1 MNERKCMSCGENPA
15 PRGTGRFPSAVIE
28 INNPPEISVL
38 RKVVI
43 PASMGTEEDVPAA
56 IGKYHNVILHYEA
69 NKHTYLYSSDGIP
82 TLLEMEIPQELL
94 DRIEELEEN
103 LAQETANRED
113 ADEELQSNI
122 DTVAQD
128 LEDFKNSPDVVD
140 IVPNYAALQAYDT
153 SRLSN
158 NDEIRVLADETRD
171 GASSYYRWD
180 KTNSQWIFI
189 GITGPYYTKSEI
201 DTTVSRIEDEID
213 NIDIPDVVQTSGT
226 STEDVMSQKATTDFV
241 NTSMLSAN
249 ARVLTE
255 DDYNWPVN
263 NPDGVAIW
271 LLDVG
276 TYRGNVKKYV
286 NVNTS
291 IPEDF
296 IIIKLSNYNQW
307 QYNIMIA
314 PGRETGGYGDWY
326 RPKVY
331 VTHPNGTE
339 YTISGSDGLML
350 VRGDVVQ
357 TPSSDDVGYVYKA
370 LSARS
375 GYHLGKRITD
385 GAGRARTLASN
396 DYNWNSTTH
405 SATKPYNCVA
415 LWLLPPGM
423 YTVSTA
429 SVAKYMRSGSP
440 STEVF
445 ANTNDTYIIGQN
457 SSYGKQVIQLVTST
471 TTTSGYSPFRAF
483 CIIPSTGTIVTGYD
497 FNLYKTQDTLDSLST
512 VAPLSAYQ
520 GQVLNT
526 RIGDLSTLTT
536 TNKTSAVSA
545 INELVSGAVDVV
557 QTIGSSTTKVMSQ
570 NAASEMVYAGAGLTP
585 DPSINIGPNRGNR
598 YGTRSI
604 TIGYTGTNTGND
616 SIAMGTYTTAQA
628 ADAVAIGPST
638 KADYR
643 GSVAIGGHARAY
655 AQGEMNIGCN
665 STSPYG
671 YNNSTYRLLTG
682 LYDPQSA
689 HDAATKGYVDTQIS
703 AIGAGTRRASTTGWN
718 TSAPLDYVLARNT
731 QTDAQGAMFLAG
743 KNLTD
748 LPYYVGIGIDA
759 DETPDILGPRP
770 YLLTQ
775 QVSDDGQ
782 GTVSGTPGAQR
793 IALYGELQRAVIN
806 GGTTAPTTATVGAV
820 GTQYTY
826 VDTSGTP
833 TAHLCVCVAVDTSVT
848 PNTYTWQTLI

>member
-1 MNERKCMSCGENPA
+1 MTCNACGDKPKKTCD
-15 PRGTGRFPSAVIE
+15 GFTKAVIE
-28 INNPPEISVL
+28 INNPETLVLL

-241 NTSMLSAN
+241 NK
-249 ARVLTE
+249 V
-255 DDYNWPVN
+255 
-263 NPDGVAIW
+263 VA
-271 LLDVG
+271 D
-276 TYRGNVKKYV
+276 
-286 NVNTS
+286 
-291 IPEDF
+291 
-296 IIIKLSNYNQW
+296 
-307 QYNIMIA
+307 NI
-314 PGRETGGYGDWY
+314 G
-326 RPKVY
+326 
-331 VTHPNGTE
+331 
-339 YTISGSDGLML
+339 IS
-350 VRGDVVQ
+350 
-357 TPSSDDVGYVYKA
+357 
-370 LSARS
+370 
-375 GYHLGKRITD
+375 
-385 GAGRARTLASN
+385 RTLTSN

-405 SATKPYNCVA
+405 SATEPYNCVA
-415 LWLLPPGM
+415 LWLLPSGM
-423 YTVSTA
+423 YNVATA
-429 SVAKYMRSGSP
+429 PVAKYTNSGSP
-440 STEVF
+440 GTEVF
-445 ANTNDTYIIGQN
+445 ASAKDTYIIGQAG
-457 SSYGKQVIQLVTST
+457 SFGRQVIQLVTST

-483 CIIPSTGTIVTGYD
+483 CIAPSTGS
-497 FNLYKTQDTLDSLST
+497 FNSYLDLTLYKTQNTLGSLST

-526 RIGDLSTLTT
+526 RIGDLSALTT

-545 INELVSGAVDVV
+545 INELASGAVDVV

-598 YGTRSI
+598 YGTKSI

-628 ADAVAIGPST
+628 ADAVAIGPS
-638 KADYR
+638 ARANYR
-643 GSVAIGGHARAY
+643 GSVAIGGHANAS
-655 AQGEMNIGCN
+655 AQGVMTIACN

-682 LYDPQSA
+682 LYDPQND

-743 KNLTD
+743 KNLSD